1 MISVMRLVQG
11 TALWQEL
18 ICYAQS
24 CSWEAGKHLAHIM
37 RDSQFRDWESVFAA
51 LDGGRIAGFCTLLN
65 TDFYPDNRYSPWIS
79 TIFVGEEYRGR
90 RISRRMIEAAID
102 YARSQGFA
110 RVYIPSNITGLYE
123 KYSFEKTSL
132 RITRAMWTAYLRAT
146 YKKTAAANRL
156 RRFQLLYIIQRRE

>member
-37 RDSQFRDWESVFAA
+37 RDNQLRDWESVFAA
-51 LDGGRIAGFCTLLN
+51 LDGGSIAGFCTLLN
-65 TDFYPDNRYSPWIS
+65 TDFYPENRYSPWIS

-90 RISRRMIEAAID
+90 HISRRMIEAAMD

-110 RVYIPSNITGLYE
+110 RVYIPSDITGLYE
-123 KYSFEKTSL
+123 KYGFEKIDEL
-132 RITRAMWTAYLRAT
+132 KNYAGDVDGIFARDI
-146 YKKTAAANRL
+146 
-156 RRFQLLYIIQRRE
+156 